1 MKCLSIILNYIVNKA
16 VDVYM
21 GLCSISLIVAVY
33 FVKED
38 DFFINIFEH
47 KEFFSCVIYLA
58 VSIIMAYIGL
68 LLLKNRPNDCI
79 NKEIKIIDLRT
90 NSFLP
95 NYLGYFFVALSVS
108 SDYAIIFVLCIIL
121 LFVIASNVH
130 YFNPFFL
137 LFGYKFYHVETSIN
151 TKIFIISKRNIRAN
165 NSSGFN
171 QLKRIND
178 FTFIEIG
185 GVK

>member
-47 KEFFSCVIYLA
+47 KEFFSCVVYLA

-108 SDYAIIFVLCIIL
+108 SDYAIIFFVYYIIIRNCI
-121 LFVIASNVH
+121 
-130 YFNPFFL
+130 
-137 LFGYKFYHVETSIN
+137 
-151 TKIFIISKRNIRAN
+151 
-165 NSSGFN
+165 
-171 QLKRIND
+171 
-178 FTFIEIG
+178 
-185 GVK
+185 